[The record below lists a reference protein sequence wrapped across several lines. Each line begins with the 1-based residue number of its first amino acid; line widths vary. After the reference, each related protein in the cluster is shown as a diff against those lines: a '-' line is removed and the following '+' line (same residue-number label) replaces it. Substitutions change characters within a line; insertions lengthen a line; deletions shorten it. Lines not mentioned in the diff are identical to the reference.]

1 MLRSGLWEAFSKEP
15 RPELDGLPPVE
26 EVAGRQRK
34 KEERGRG
41 VRHSVGMLKGSEKG
55 RVKLSHQAHRQDQSQ
70 QGNRSSKILLKQSGQ
85 QMSMVWVWRA
95 VC

>member
-1 MLRSGLWEAFSKEP
+1 MWEAFSKEP

-26 EVAGRQRK
+26 EVVGRQRK
-34 KEERGRG
+34 EEERGRG

-55 RVKLSHQAHRQDQSQ
+55 REKLSHRAQRQDRSQ
-70 QGNRSSKILLKQSGQ
+70 QGSGSSRILLLKQSGQ
-85 QMSMVWVWRA
+85 QMSVVWVWRA